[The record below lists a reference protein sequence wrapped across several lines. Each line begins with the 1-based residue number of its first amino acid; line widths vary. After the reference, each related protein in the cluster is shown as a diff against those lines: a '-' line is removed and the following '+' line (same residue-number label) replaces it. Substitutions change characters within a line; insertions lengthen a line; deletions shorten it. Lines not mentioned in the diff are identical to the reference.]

1 MFILK
6 RKREKLLILEKL
18 WINRVIE
25 LELVDNDS
33 IHAKKKLNQKNW
45 IGFRDIELY
54 ILFFILPFLLIFAL
68 YKLNAYQN
76 LYEMNKLNDYS
87 NLI

>member
-45 IGFRDIELY
+45 IGFWDIELY

>member
-45 IGFRDIELY
+45 IGF
-54 ILFFILPFLLIFAL
+54 
-68 YKLNAYQN
+68 
-76 LYEMNKLNDYS
+76 
-87 NLI
+87 